1 MRLIAIIGLGLAL
14 LTGCSAFSP
23 KPAGTS
29 DKMQFPLAF
38 PEDQDK
44 VSEPLF
50 CSLTDK
56 EAVRLLKQ
64 GAYYCNLEGE
74 HRQRVCHSLA
84 QQYREKQ
91 VWQAGWLLAYSFSD
105 KKSCITHKERLA
117 ILNDLNQRPAQ
128 NQNRLLTWLNESQEQ
143 TLEVIDTL
151 KANQDVLEQK
161 IEAQNHELEELR
173 KENAVLK
180 SQIQALKSI
189 EKTLNK
195 RIDDER

>member
-1 MRLIAIIGLGLAL
+1 M
-14 LTGCSAFSP
+14 
-23 KPAGTS
+23 
-29 DKMQFPLAF
+29 
-38 PEDQDK
+38 
-44 VSEPLF
+44 
-50 CSLTDK
+50 
-56 EAVRLLKQ
+56 
-64 GAYYCNLEGE
+64 
-74 HRQRVCHSLA
+74 
-84 QQYREKQ
+84 
-91 VWQAGWLLAYSFSD
+91 
-105 KKSCITHKERLA
+105 
-117 ILNDLNQRPAQ
+117 
-128 NQNRLLTWLNESQEQ
+128 TWLNESQEQ

>member
-1 MRLIAIIGLGLAL
+1 
-14 LTGCSAFSP
+14 
-23 KPAGTS
+23 
-29 DKMQFPLAF
+29 MQFPLAF

-117 ILNDLNQRPAQ
+117 ILNDLNQRPVQ

>member
-1 MRLIAIIGLGLAL
+1 
-14 LTGCSAFSP
+14 
-23 KPAGTS
+23 
-29 DKMQFPLAF
+29 
-38 PEDQDK
+38 
-44 VSEPLF
+44 
-50 CSLTDK
+50 
-56 EAVRLLKQ
+56 
-64 GAYYCNLEGE
+64 
-74 HRQRVCHSLA
+74 
-84 QQYREKQ
+84 
-91 VWQAGWLLAYSFSD
+91 
-105 KKSCITHKERLA
+105 
-117 ILNDLNQRPAQ
+117 
-128 NQNRLLTWLNESQEQ
+128 LTWLNESQEQ